1 MPAAGYTLRSSVSC
15 LKGVGPKV
23 AEHLAR
29 IKIHTIADLLFHLPL
44 RYEDRT
50 RVYAINELQPLA
62 RVLIRGHVAN
72 IRVVGRKRRL
82 MCTVSDATGSLELCF
97 FHFNRAQIQ
106 RLHTPGIVLQC
117 FGEVRQ
123 GPQRRL
129 QMVHPE
135 YNVYSDSV
143 ETTLAKT
150 LTPIYPT
157 TEGLQQTMMRKLV
170 AAALLLLRSGHLL
183 PELIPEK
190 IRSEFNF
197 SSLTEALL
205 FVHSPPEQV
214 DQTLLTSG
222 AHPAQQRLI
231 VEELLAHQIGLL
243 QVRKRIQVGE
253 ALAITDGYDLVSRFL
268 AALPF
273 ELTAAQQR
281 VVKEIQCDM
290 SASVAMLRLVQ
301 GDVGSGKTVVA
312 AYAIVLVVS
321 QGAQAALMAPT
332 EILAEQHLQ
341 TMTAWL
347 QPLGVRIGFLSGSMT
362 PAERVRVVNKIVAKE
377 YDLVIGTHALFQT
390 KVSFHSLALMV
401 VDEQHRFGVHQ
412 RLALKDKG
420 KAAGLTP
427 HQLVMTA
434 TPIPRSMAMTVYGDL
449 DCSIIDEL
457 PPGRKPVT
465 TLLVEQQRRTEI
477 VQRLFDHCQQG
488 TQAYW
493 ICTLV
498 EESETLRAKAA
509 ELVFTELQAAMP
521 QVAVALVHG
530 RLKAAEKAQVMQD
543 FKNSKAQLLVATTV
557 VEVGVDVSNASLM
570 VIDNPERLGLAQL
583 HQLRGRIGRGSKAS
597 YCVLLYQSPLSKTA
611 FKRLSL
617 MRSTADGF
625 VIAEQDLRMRGPGEL
640 LGTRQAGLLSF
651 RVADIVRDEVWLD
664 KVSVWAKSLSEFHP
678 DNAAALVHRWMQ
690 DKPILA
696 TV

>member
-72 IRVVGRKRRL
+72 LRVAGRKRRL

-97 FHFNRAQIQ
+97 FHFNRAQMQ
-106 RLHTPGIVLQC
+106 RLQTPGIVLQC

-135 YNVYSDSV
+135 YSVYRDGV

-170 AAALLLLRSGHLL
+170 AAGLVLLRSGHLL

-190 IRSEFNF
+190 MRSEFNF
-197 SSLTEALL
+197 GSLTEALL

-214 DQTLLTSG
+214 DQTLLASG
-222 AHPAQQRLI
+222 VHPAQQRLI
-231 VEELLAHQIGLL
+231 IEELLAHQISLL

-253 ALAITDGYDLVSRFL
+253 ALAIMDGPDLVSRFL
-268 AALPF
+268 ALLPF
-273 ELTAAQQR
+273 ELTFAQQR
-281 VVKEIQCDM
+281 VVKEIQSDM
-290 SASVAMLRLVQ
+290 ASSAAMLRLVQ

-312 AYAIVLVVS
+312 AYAILLVVS

-341 TMTAWL
+341 TMKAWL

-362 PAERVRVVNKIVAKE
+362 AAERVRVVNKIVAKK
-377 YDLVIGTHALFQT
+377 YDLVIGTHALFQS

-465 TLLVEQQRRTEI
+465 TLLVEQQRRIEI
-477 VQRLFDHCQQG
+477 VQRLFDHCQKG

-521 QVAVALVHG
+521 EVKVALVHG
-530 RLKAAEKAQVMQD
+530 RLKADEKDQVMQD
-543 FKNSKAQLLVATTV
+543 FKNNKVQLLVATTV
-557 VEVGVDVSNASLM
+557 VEVGVDVPNASLM

-597 YCVLLYQSPLSKTA
+597 YCVLLYQSPLSKSA
-611 FKRLSL
+611 YKRLSL

-625 VIAEQDLRMRGPGEL
+625 IIAEQDLRMRGPGEL

-664 KVSVWAKSLSEFHP
+664 EVSLWARLLFKDYPEI
-678 DNAAALVHRWMQ
+678 AVALVDRWLQ
-690 DKPILA
+690 DRSILA